1 MHHRR
6 SGYEIGVRLASVK
19 KIEHARIRVH
29 GSGPNAT
36 VTVVYAVDGFPDDE
50 VADPS
55 LREQLKRL
63 SFIDSCE
70 LLAYEEELKKFRVG
84 KVTEI
89 RSKISAGLSLD
100 DENKLKYYICLII

>member
-1 MHHRR
+1 M
-6 SGYEIGVRLASVK
+6 SGLPRLK

-36 VTVVYAVDGFPDDE
+36 ETVVPAVDGFPDYV

-63 SFIDSCE
+63 SFIDSSK
-70 LLAYEEELKKFRVG
+70 LLTYEEELKKFRVG
-84 KVTEI
+84 EVTEI
-89 RSKISAGLSLD
+89 RSKISGGLSLD
-100 DENKLKYYICLII
+100 DANKLK